1 MKCRL
6 RRRKS
11 SEAAQI
17 VHFFALKAIQPAR
30 FKPSKSKMRQN
41 SGHSRRPWRRR
52 RHFPTFLDQEQSDE

>member
-1 MKCRL
+1 MRT
-6 RRRKS
+6 
-11 SEAAQI
+11 EAIQI
-17 VHFFALKAIQPAR
+17 VQFFAFMALQTAR